1 MGHGVAQGVVAKI
14 VHFCI
19 LFSLHD
25 PSLIA
30 RQICAD
36 ARGERLAG
44 GFRGARPRGE
54 RLAGGF
60 RGARPRGERLAGGF
74 RGLFC
79 PIFDKMMSPK
89 GSGSICRGASYTKLA
104 CFASWN
110 SFCAGFL
117 GLRV

>member
-36 ARGERLAG
+36 A
-44 GFRGARPRGE
+44 RGE

-117 GLRV
+117 RLRV

>member
-36 ARGERLAG
+36 A
-44 GFRGARPRGE
+44 RGE

>member
-1 MGHGVAQGVVAKI
+1 MVAKI
-14 VHFCI
+14 VDFCI

-25 PSLIA
+25 PSLVA

-60 RGARPRGERLAGGF
+60 RG
-74 RGLFC
+74 LFC
-79 PIFDKMMSPK
+79 PIFDKIVSPK